1 MAEGGH
7 TATRSGGPERSPT
20 GGEIGGT
27 GMAGAVDEAAPIAA
41 PIAAR
46 NVARNLPGER
56 NYREHVG
63 ANQLL
68 SRTKSHQY
76 LDSQNWP
83 KED

>member
-41 PIAAR
+41 P
-46 NVARNLPGER
+46 PC
-56 NYREHVG
+56 
-63 ANQLL
+63 
-68 SRTKSHQY
+68 
-76 LDSQNWP
+76 P
-83 KED
+83 KRFTQIKYNATA